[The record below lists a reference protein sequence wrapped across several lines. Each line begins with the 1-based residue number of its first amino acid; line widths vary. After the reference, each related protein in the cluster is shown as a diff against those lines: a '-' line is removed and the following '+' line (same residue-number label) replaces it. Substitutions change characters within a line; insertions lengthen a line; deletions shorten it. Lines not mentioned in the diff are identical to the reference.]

1 MEKFLVT
8 KSIVERICMLCVAI
22 NQIVYVAVSETI
34 KRFSTFLVNVIKIS
48 LICVNIQLE
57 IKISQL
63 DNTFSISLSLFV
75 CYLATPWLLGQLPVP
90 FLLSLLYLPSS

>member
-1 MEKFLVT
+1 
-8 KSIVERICMLCVAI
+8 MLCVAI
-22 NQIVYVAVSETI
+22 NQIVYVAVSKTI

-63 DNTFSISLSLFV
+63 DNTFSISLSLRVLSGNALAAWTVACSVFAIAALSAIIV
-75 CYLATPWLLGQLPVP
+75 NYTKSIYL
-90 FLLSLLYLPSS
+90 